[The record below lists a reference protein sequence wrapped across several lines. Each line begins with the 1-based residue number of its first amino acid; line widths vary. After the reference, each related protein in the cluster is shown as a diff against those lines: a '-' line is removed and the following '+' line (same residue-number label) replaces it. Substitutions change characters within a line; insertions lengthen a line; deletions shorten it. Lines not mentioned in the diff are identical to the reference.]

1 MFEIRDIAISDYDTV
16 LPMVQEF
23 YHSSAVEHDVGS
35 AILERSL
42 RAAADPAEPMLRGLL
57 LLEDGAAVGYAY
69 VTRYY
74 SAEVGAHCLMFEELY
89 FKESCRGKGYGTR
102 VFQYVMAEYP
112 DCGRIRLEVT
122 DANKGAIRLYE
133 RLGFRFLQYGQ
144 MVLDR

>member
-1 MFEIRDIAISDYDTV
+1 MLLIRDMTPADEQTV
-16 LPMVQEF
+16 MDMVDVF
-23 YHSSAVEHDVGS
+23 YHSPAVEHPV
-35 AILERSL
+35 EREVLLRSF
-42 RAAADPAEPMLRGLL
+42 RAAADPGEPLLRGLL
-57 LLEDGAAVGYAY
+57 LEEDGGAVGYCY
-69 VTRYY
+69 LTGCY
-74 SAEVGAHCLMFEELY
+74 SAEAGGRQIIVEELY
-89 FKESCRGKGYGTR
+89 LDEGCRGKGYGTR